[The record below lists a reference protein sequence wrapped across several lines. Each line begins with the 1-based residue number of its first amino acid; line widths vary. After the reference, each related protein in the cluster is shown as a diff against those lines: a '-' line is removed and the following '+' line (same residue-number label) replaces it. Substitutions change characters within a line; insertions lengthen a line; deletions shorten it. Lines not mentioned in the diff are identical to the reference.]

1 MQTQTNKFQVI
12 LSILKDLTVIL
23 RDGIILILFLLLIIT
38 PGRINSI
45 LVSAGFT
52 KGTIGGL
59 SWEAKLKT
67 AADETRMVGQSVD
80 LARRNYDSLAGRLKA
95 LEQKMKD
102 PRLKSEVKQINDL
115 VTVSQGELNVA
126 DRTVK
131 RSLASQQQIVAE
143 IAPTQ
148 ASIVG
153 WLYVGKVNQDKSNW
167 EQGSPVTVA
176 SFTLPFRVD
185 RILNVTDDAYL
196 RAEGSAGVSASASI
210 VGVVKAGAEVRVE
223 SYDFSP
229 VPGGGWFVWAQ
240 VKVQ

>member
-1 MQTQTNKFQVI
+1 MQTKTNKFQVI

-67 AADETRMVGQSVD
+67 AADETRTVGQSVD

-115 VTVSQGELNVA
+115 VTVSQGELDVA

-148 ASIVG
+148 ASVG
-153 WLYVGKVNQDKSNW
+153 GWIYVGKVNQNKSNW

-176 SFTLPFRVD
+176 SFPLPFRVD

-196 RAEGSAGVSASASI
+196 RAEGSAGARASASI

>member
-1 MQTQTNKFQVI
+1 MQTKTNKFQVI
-12 LSILKDLTVIL
+12 LSILKDLTVVL

-38 PGRINSI
+38 PGRINNI

-67 AADETRMVGQSVD
+67 TADETRTVGQSVD
-80 LARRNYDSLAGRLKA
+80 LARRNYDSLADRLKA
-95 LEQKMKD
+95 LELKMKD
-102 PRLKSEVKQINDL
+102 PRLKSEVMQITDL
-115 VTVSQGELNVA
+115 VTVSQDELATA
-126 DRTVK
+126 DRTIK

-143 IAPTQ
+143 IAPSQ
-148 ASIVG
+148 ASVGG
-153 WLYVGKVNQDKSNW
+153 WLYVGKVNQDKTRW

-176 SFTLPFRVD
+176 AFPLPFRID

-196 RAEGSAGVSASASI
+196 RAEGSAGAHSSASI
-210 VGVVKAGAEVRVE
+210 VGVVKAGSEVRAE
-223 SYDFSP
+223 SLDFSP
-229 VPGGGWFVWAQ
+229 VSGGGWFVWVR

>member
-1 MQTQTNKFQVI
+1 MQTKTNKFQVI

-67 AADETRMVGQSVD
+67 TADETRTVGQSVD
-80 LARRNYDSLAGRLKA
+80 LARRNYDSLADRLKA
-95 LEQKMKD
+95 LELKMKD
-102 PRLKSEVKQINDL
+102 PRLKSEVKQITDM
-115 VTVSQGELNVA
+115 VTVSQDELATA

-143 IAPTQ
+143 IAPSQ
-148 ASIVG
+148 SSVSG
-153 WLYVGKVNQDKSNW
+153 WLYLGKVNQDKSNW
-167 EQGSPVTVA
+167 ELGSPVTVA
-176 SFTLPFRVD
+176 SFALPFRVD

-196 RAEGSAGVSASASI
+196 RAEGSTVAHASASI
-210 VGVVKAGAEVRVE
+210 VGVVKAGAEVRAE
-223 SYDFSP
+223 SFDFSP
-229 VPGGGWFVWAQ
+229 VPGGGWFVWAR